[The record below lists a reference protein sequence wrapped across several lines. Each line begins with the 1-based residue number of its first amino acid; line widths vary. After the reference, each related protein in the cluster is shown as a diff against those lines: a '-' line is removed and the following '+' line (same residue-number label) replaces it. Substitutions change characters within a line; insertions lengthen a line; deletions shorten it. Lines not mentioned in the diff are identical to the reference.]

1 MTARHCVTDGGG
13 RGKEVKGGVGRR
25 LGRSHIIITTP
36 WDPEY
41 IMLRIGVPVY
51 PKYIHSIAYSYGFLL
66 VDLLAGLFVH
76 WFVVT
81 AANTRFQIDLH
92 LDVYPNV
99 ILLTILWFFDCATAA
114 TFNVWL
120 ISMLMNSMDCL
131 INMHLNIYCW
141 LGAYLSLRNL
151 LPSLTVTSFLGS
163 AVYSRIFSA
172 VVSSEQLVWWPTLIK
187 ALLLFSDLFRM
198 KFNPLQIQTLEWF

>member
-1 MTARHCVTDGGG
+1 MYLTWFGWVFN
-13 RGKEVKGGVGRR
+13 
-25 LGRSHIIITTP
+25 
-36 WDPEY
+36 
-41 IMLRIGVPVY
+41 
-51 PKYIHSIAYSYGFLL
+51 GFLL

-81 AANTRFQIDLH
+81 AANTRFQIDIL
-92 LDVYPNV
+92 LDVYPII

-131 INMHLNIYCW
+131 INMHLNIYSW

-198 KFNPLQIQTLEWF
+198 KFNPLQIQTYGVILDRSNSAFLNLPCIWIWLGYFHSN